1 MQTVLTVGKAL
12 SDANRVRTLM
22 ALKTHGELCACK
34 ISEFLHITS
43 ATVSRHMDV
52 LIAAG
57 LVESR
62 KEGRWVHYRLSPKCT
77 AEPGLGEVLNWVF
90 ASLSGDPMVDVDQRF
105 LSQILGCQADK
116 VCNGKV
122 E

>member
-1 MQTVLTVGKAL
+1 
-12 SDANRVRTLM
+12 M

-62 KEGRWVHYRLSPKCT
+62 KEGRWVHYRLSEKCVSESSV
-77 AEPGLGEVLNWVF
+77 AGVLKWVF
-90 ASLSGDPMVDVDQRF
+90 ASLEGDPTVAGDVACLRELFKCGVAESCVSPIIDRVV
-105 LSQILGCQADK
+105 SSK
-116 VCNGKV
+116 VKRRP
-122 E
+122 